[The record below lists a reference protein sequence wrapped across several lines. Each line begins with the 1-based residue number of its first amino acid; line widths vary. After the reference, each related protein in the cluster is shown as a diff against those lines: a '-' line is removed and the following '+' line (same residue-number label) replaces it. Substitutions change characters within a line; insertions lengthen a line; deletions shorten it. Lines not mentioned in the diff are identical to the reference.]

1 MRAVDDH
8 PVCRNVPRL
17 FIPGPVE
24 VEEEILQAMTRPMI
38 GHRAPEFSVLGEE
51 LHRNSQRFFRTE
63 NPVYILTS
71 SGTGGMETAVRNGV
85 KEKVLCFINGA
96 FSERFYKVC
105 VSNGKD
111 ATRVEIPWGE
121 AVKPDRVR
129 DELSRGSFDAVT
141 IVHNET
147 STGVM
152 SPLADIAEVVS
163 EFDDVFLLVDAITSA
178 AAVPIHLADMAPID
192 YLTTGSQ
199 KALALPPG
207 LALLAVSERALER
220 AASIENRG
228 LYFDVLEMH
237 KSWQKN
243 QTPSTPT
250 IALMQALKDR
260 LAMILADEDRW
271 YGGHLERAELTREWA
286 RDRFEIFAESG
297 FESVSLTCI
306 QNNRGI
312 SIADLNGKLRE
323 QDMFLSNGY
332 GNLKEKTFR
341 IGHMGAVTID
351 DTKELLGLIDNFV
364 AAS

>member
-1 MRAVDDH
+1 MRVMDDH
-8 PVCRNVPRL
+8 PVRRDVPKL

-24 VEEEILQAMTRPMI
+24 VEAEILQAMTRPMI

-51 LHRNSQRFFRTE
+51 LHTSSQKFFRTE
-63 NPVYILTS
+63 NPVYVLTS

-85 KEKVLCFINGA
+85 RENVLCFINGA

-105 VSNGKD
+105 VSNGKN

-121 AVKPDRVR
+121 AIKPEMVR
-129 DELSRGSFDAVT
+129 EELSRGDFDAVT

-152 SPLADIAEVVS
+152 SPLADIAEVVA
-163 EFDDVFLLVDAITSA
+163 EHDDVFLLVDAITSA
-178 AAVPIHLADMAPID
+178 AAVPIHLGEMACVD

-220 AASIENRG
+220 AETIENRG
-228 LYFDVLEMH
+228 LYFDLLAMH
-237 KSWQKN
+237 KSWKKH

-260 LAMILADEDRW
+260 LAMILADEDAW
-271 YGGHLERAELTREWA
+271 YGGHVERATVTREWA
-286 RDRFEIFAESG
+286 RNRFSLFAESG

-306 QNNRGI
+306 ENNRGI
-312 SIADLNGKLRE
+312 SIADLNTRLRE
-323 QDMFLSNGY
+323 HDMFLSNGY
-332 GNLKEKTFR
+332 GDLKEKTFR
-341 IGHMGAVTID
+341 IGHMGAVTVE
-351 DTKELLGLIDNFV
+351 DTTHLLRLIDEFV
-364 AAS
+364 EDC

>member
-51 LHRNSQRFFRTE
+51 IHRNSQRFFHTE
-63 NPVYILTS
+63 NPVFLLTS
-71 SGTGGMETAVRNGV
+71 SGTGGMETAVRNGIR
-85 KEKVLCFINGA
+85 ENVLCFINGA

-105 VSNGKD
+105 VSNGKN

-121 AVKPDRVR
+121 AVKPDRVKE
-129 DELSRGSFDAVT
+129 ELSRGSFDAVT

-152 SPLADIAEVVS
+152 SPLADIADVVS

-178 AAVPIHLADMAPID
+178 AAVPIHLGEMAPID
-192 YLTTGSQ
+192 YITTGSQ

-220 AASIENRG
+220 AATIENRG
-228 LYFDVLEMH
+228 LYFDVLAMH
-237 KSWQKN
+237 KSWKKN

-260 LAMILADEDRW
+260 LAMILADEGGW

-286 RDRFEIFAESG
+286 RDRFEIFAEAG

-323 QDMFLSNGY
+323 HDMFLSNGY
-332 GNLKEKTFR
+332 GDLKEKTFR
-341 IGHMGAVTID
+341 IGHMGAVTMD
-351 DTKELLGLIDNFV
+351 DTRELLGLIDNFI

>member
-71 SGTGGMETAVRNGV
+71 SGTGGMETAVRNGI

-228 LYFDVLEMH
+228 LYFDVLAMH

-323 QDMFLSNGY
+323 HDMFLSNGY
-332 GNLKEKTFR
+332 GDLKEKTFR